1 MPSEAVIAD
10 NPQARTLRIF
20 TVLTCLRSNWAGN
33 LILSCGLSDSG
44 ADLALAAN
52 IAGAACLS
60 IDRSTEACRAAMR
73 SGAVDFVVNTV
84 DEALRVLKNEIR
96 KRQPL
101 SIALETNP
109 QPALHELLE
118 RGVLPQFFTAF
129 TLSPE
134 DPDETAYIDAAARF
148 QAQGASLVDFSS
160 TLSSLPSAI
169 ASSDVLNSY
178 TAEHTMTLETFSFDS
193 PATLRTFDARVLD
206 LIPTEDP
213 RHRWAIAV
221 PRHFYRSRSTEVP
234 SYTRAL
240 FLTTHEQASLRS
252 THDPGA

>member
-10 NPQARTLRIF
+10 NPEARTLRIF

-109 QPALHELLE
+109 QPALRELLD
-118 RGVLPQFFTAF
+118 RGILPQLFTAF
-129 TLSPE
+129 ALSPD
-134 DPDETAYIDAAARF
+134 DPDEAGYIDAAEQF

-160 TLSSLPSAI
+160 TLPSAI
-169 ASSDVLNSY
+169 ESSDVLNAY
-178 TAEHTMTLETFSFDS
+178 TAEHALTLETFTFDS
-193 PATLRTFDARVLD
+193 PAALRTFDARVLD
-206 LIPTEDP
+206 LIPLSDT
-213 RHRWAIAV
+213 RHRWATAA
-221 PRHFYRSRSTEVP
+221 PRHFHRSHSTKVP

-240 FLTTHEQASLRS
+240 FLTPHEQAALKLN
-252 THDPGA
+252 P

>member
-20 TVLTCLRSNWAGN
+20 TVLTCLRSNWAGD

-60 IDRSTEACRAAMR
+60 IDRSTESCRAAMR

-101 SIALETNP
+101 SVALETAP
-109 QPALHELLE
+109 QPALRELLE
-118 RGVLPQFFTAF
+118 RGVLPQLFTAF
-129 TLSPE
+129 TLAAE
-134 DPDETAYIDAAARF
+134 DPDEAIYLDAAKRF
-148 QAQGASLVDFSS
+148 QAQGASLVDFNS
-160 TLSSLPSAI
+160 TLRSLPSAI
-169 ASSDVLNSY
+169 ESSDILNSY
-178 TAEHTMTLETFSFDS
+178 TANHALTLESFPFDS
-193 PATLRTFDARVLD
+193 PAALRTFDARVLD

-213 RHRWAIAV
+213 RHRWATTA
-221 PRHFYRSRSTEVP
+221 PRHFHRSHSTKAQ

-240 FLTTHEQASLRS
+240 FVTPHEQAALKLN
-252 THDPGA
+252 P

>member
-1 MPSEAVIAD
+1 MPTESVIAD
-10 NPQARTLRIF
+10 NPQTRTLRIF
-20 TVLTCLRSNWAGN
+20 TVLTRLRTDWAGD

-101 SIALETNP
+101 SVALESNP
-109 QPALHELLE
+109 QPAISELLD
-118 RGVLPQFFTAF
+118 RGVLPQLFTAF
-129 TLSPE
+129 ASSPE
-134 DPDETAYIDAAARF
+134 DPDQAVYLDAAKRF
-148 QAQGASLVDFSS
+148 QAQGTSLVDFGSA
-160 TLSSLPSAI
+160 LSSLPSAI
-169 ASSDVLNSY
+169 ASSDILNTY
-178 TAEHTMTLETFSFDS
+178 TAQHALTLETFSFDS
-193 PATLRTFDARVLD
+193 PAALRTFDARVLD
-206 LIPTEDP
+206 LIPAEDP
-213 RHRWAIAV
+213 RHRWATTA
-221 PRHFYRSRSTEVP
+221 PRHFHRSRFTKAQ

-240 FLTTHEQASLRS
+240 FLTTHEQAALKLN
-252 THDPGA
+252 P

>member
-1 MPSEAVIAD
+1 MSSEAVIAD
-10 NPQARTLRIF
+10 NSQTRTLRIF
-20 TVLTCLRSNWAGN
+20 TVLTRLRADWAGD
-33 LILSCGLSDSG
+33 LILSCGLTDSG

-101 SIALETNP
+101 SVALESSP
-109 QPALHELLE
+109 QPALRELLD
-118 RGVLPQFFTAF
+118 RGVLPQLFTAF
-129 TLSPE
+129 ALSPE
-134 DPDETAYIDAAARF
+134 DPDQARYIDAAERF

-160 TLSSLPSAI
+160 TLRSLPSAI
-169 ASSDVLNSY
+169 ESNDILNSY
-178 TAEHTMTLETFSFDS
+178 TAQHALTLESFSFDS
-193 PATLRTFDARVLD
+193 AAALRTFDARVLD

-213 RHRWAIAV
+213 RHRWATTA
-221 PRHFYRSRSTEVP
+221 PRHFHRSHSTKAP

-240 FLTTHEQASLRS
+240 FLTPHEQAALKLNS
-252 THDPGA
+252 

>member
-10 NPQARTLRIF
+10 NPQTRTLRIF
-20 TVLTCLRSNWAGN
+20 TVLTCLRPDWAGD
-33 LILSCGLSDSG
+33 LILSCGLSGSG

-96 KRQPL
+96 KHQPI
-101 SIALETNP
+101 SVALEGDSATN
-109 QPALHELLE
+109 LRELLD
-118 RGVLPQFFTAF
+118 RGVLPQLFTAF
-129 TLSPE
+129 ALSPE
-134 DPDETAYIDAAARF
+134 DPDRAVYLDAATRF
-148 QAQGASLVDFSS
+148 EAQGASLVDFSS
-160 TLSSLPSAI
+160 TLRSLPSAI

-178 TAEHTMTLETFSFDS
+178 TAEHALSLESFPFDS
-193 PATLRTFDARVLD
+193 PAALRTFDARVLD

-213 RHRWAIAV
+213 RHRWATTA
-221 PRHFYRSRSTEVP
+221 PRHFHRSHSTKAQ

-240 FLTTHEQASLRS
+240 FVTAQEKASLMS
-252 THDPGA
+252 NP

>member
-1 MPSEAVIAD
+1 MPSEPVIAD
-10 NPQARTLRIF
+10 NPQTRTLRIF
-20 TVLTCLRSNWAGN
+20 TVLTRLRADWAGD
-33 LILSCGLSDSG
+33 LILSCGLTDSG

-101 SIALETNP
+101 SVALESNP
-109 QPALHELLE
+109 QPAISELLD
-118 RGVLPQFFTAF
+118 RGILPQLFTAF
-129 TLSPE
+129 ASSPE
-134 DPDETAYIDAAARF
+134 DPDEAVYLDAAARF
-148 QAQGASLVDFSS
+148 QTQGASLVDFSS
-160 TLSSLPSAI
+160 TLRSLPSAI
-169 ASSDVLNSY
+169 ESSDVLNAY
-178 TAEHTMTLETFSFDS
+178 TAEHALTLESFAIDS
-193 PATLRTFDARVLD
+193 AAALRTFDARVLD

-213 RHRWAIAV
+213 RHRWASTA
-221 PRHFYRSRSTEVP
+221 PRHFHRSHSTKAQ

-240 FLTTHEQASLRS
+240 FATVQEKASLMS
-252 THDPGA
+252 NP

>member
-10 NPQARTLRIF
+10 NPQTRTLRIF
-20 TVLTCLRSNWAGN
+20 TVLTCLRLGWAGD
-33 LILSCGLSDSG
+33 LILSCGLTDSG

-52 IAGAACLS
+52 IAGATCLS
-60 IDRSTEACRAAMR
+60 IERSTEACRIAMR

-101 SIALETNP
+101 SVALEANP
-109 QPALHELLE
+109 QPALRELLD
-118 RGVLPQFFTAF
+118 RGVLPQLFTAF
-129 TLSPE
+129 ALSPE
-134 DPDETAYIDAAARF
+134 DPDETAYLDAAKRF

-160 TLSSLPSAI
+160 TLDSLPSAI

-178 TAEHTMTLETFSFDS
+178 TAEHALSLESFPFDS
-193 PATLRTFDARVLD
+193 PAALRTFDARVLH

-213 RHRWAIAV
+213 RHRWATTA
-221 PRHFYRSRSTEVP
+221 PRHFHCSHSTKAP

-240 FLTTHEQASLRS
+240 FVTAKEKASLRS
-252 THDPGA
+252 NP

>member
-1 MPSEAVIAD
+1 MLSETVIAD
-10 NPQARTLRIF
+10 NPQTRTLRIF
-20 TVLTCLRSNWAGN
+20 TVLTRLRVDWAGD

-96 KRQPL
+96 KHQPI
-101 SIALETNP
+101 SVALEGDSAKN
-109 QPALHELLE
+109 LRELLD
-118 RGVLPQFFTAF
+118 RGVLPQLFTAF
-129 TLSPE
+129 AH
-134 DPDETAYIDAAARF
+134 PDETAYIDAAKRF

-160 TLSSLPSAI
+160 TLRSVPSAI
-169 ASSDVLNSY
+169 ESSDILNSY
-178 TAEHTMTLETFSFDS
+178 TAQHALTLETFSFDS
-193 PATLRTFDARVLD
+193 PEALRTLDARVLD

-213 RHRWAIAV
+213 RYRWATTA
-221 PRHFYRSRSTEVP
+221 PRHFHRSRSTKVP
-234 SYTRAL
+234 SYTRVL
-240 FLTTHEQASLRS
+240 FLTPHEQAALKLN
-252 THDPGA
+252 P